1 MKEKVQRLMEAQQ
14 VKAVMAQL
22 DRDEKRMVDDQI
34 ELCAIN
40 SPSNQEEKRAKRY
53 EEMFRELP
61 FDKVWMDE
69 VWNVYGLLKGTGG
82 GPKIVI
88 SAHMDTV
95 FDADTDVTP
104 RIDENGVIHAPGIT
118 DDTRGMAEVLGIA
131 RAMMETGVRA
141 MGDILFC
148 GTVGEEGLGN
158 LRGTRHMFE
167 TMDDIDGFIS
177 IDGPMPE
184 KITLHA
190 IASMVYHVTYR
201 GVGGHALGMFGI
213 PNANNAMGRAIAKI
227 SDLQVPKKPVTVF
240 NVGIARGGTSTNGIP
255 TKSELMIDM
264 RSMQDAELDRL
275 ADRIAACCREA
286 CEEENARWNHPTET
300 VTVEIEA
307 SGRRPGG
314 EQDMDAPHI
323 QAALAAYRAFGM
335 EPVIPEGG
343 STDSNIPIS
352 KGIPSCTI
360 GRGGKMG
367 LSHTVNEYFDPTG
380 SAEGPKRDL
389 VLLLAFAG
397 LEGVCE
403 PVVQK
408 KNRG

>member
-69 VWNVYGLLKGTGG
+69 VWNVYGLLKGTGD

-148 GTVGEEGLGN
+148 GTVGEEVLGN
-158 LRGTRHMFE
+158 LRGTRHLFK

-286 CEEENARWNHPTET
+286 SRGGERQMEPSDGDRDSGNRGLRKTA
-300 VTVEIEA
+300 
-307 SGRRPGG
+307 GRRAGHGRAPHPGG
-314 EQDMDAPHI
+314 PCGIQGLRHGAGDPGGREYRFQHSDQQRNPVLYHRKRRKNGAQPH
-323 QAALAAYRAFGM
+323 
-335 EPVIPEGG
+335 
-343 STDSNIPIS
+343 S
-352 KGIPSCTI
+352 KRI
-360 GRGGKMG
+360 
-367 LSHTVNEYFDPTG
+367 L
-380 SAEGPKRDL
+380 
-389 VLLLAFAG
+389 
-397 LEGVCE
+397 
-403 PVVQK
+403 
-408 KNRG
+408 